1 MWLFTWLLYYLKCAF
16 NLCIAFILKLTTTA
30 PTYFYPF
37 TRNIK
42 INDYLHIVKVSG
54 SYYEMGKQYGKQMN
68 SILKRDIP
76 KALKF
81 LNENQNRI
89 LGKIPKQYR
98 KYTLRQ
104 SILGYYK
111 QNRRNLNEDVVEF
124 MKGVAKSSSIS
135 YQDLVLCNYYSDLMN
150 NHCILLSKKIDGAP
164 FHLRTLDY
172 GLPLF
177 TQTLIVFHPTDK
189 NAYCSL
195 NLSFIFN
202 LYTGFS
208 QKGIFFGESFYDF
221 KIGKLSY
228 EGMPIGHISHL
239 ALSCASNSN
248 ECVECLEQ
256 SKRKSN
262 LQLLF
267 ADNNKSSIFLSCQDN
282 FIRQQEGDFV
292 YSVTPREKRDF
303 DKNFHLLTD
312 VQTIIKQFVPNT
324 KSGELHIMCYYKNI
338 LYVSVTTKLWQ
349 SYNNTFHEIHVSN
362 LFLKSW

>member
-1 MWLFTWLLYYLKCAF
+1 MWLITGLLYYLKCAF
-16 NLCIAFILKLTTTA
+16 NICIAFTIKLTKSV
-30 PTYFYPF
+30 PTYFYDF
-37 TRNIK
+37 NKNIK
-42 INDYLHIVKVSG
+42 INDYFHIVKVSG
-54 SYYEMGKQYGKQMN
+54 SYYEMGKQYGVEMN
-68 SILKRDIP
+68 SVLKRDIP
-76 KALKF
+76 KVLKF

-89 LGKIPKQYR
+89 IGKIPKQYR
-98 KYTLRQ
+98 KNTLRQ
-104 SILGYYK
+104 TILGYYNL
-111 QNRRNLNEDVVEF
+111 NRDNLNEDVVQF
-124 MKGVAKSSSIS
+124 MKGVAKTSGIP
-135 YQDLVLCNYYSDLMN
+135 YKNLVLCNYYSDLMN
-150 NHCILLSKKIDGAP
+150 NHCILLSKKIDDSP

-177 TQTLIVFHPTDK
+177 TQTLIVFHPTEK

-195 NLSFIFN
+195 NLSFVFSM
-202 LYTGFS
+202 YTGFS

-239 ALSCASNSN
+239 ALSRVSNIS

-267 ADNNKSSIFLSCQDN
+267 ADNSNSSIFLSCQDK
-282 FIRQQEGDFV
+282 FITQQEGDFV
-292 YSVTPREKRDF
+292 YSVTPREKSDF
-303 DKNFHLLTD
+303 NKNFHLLTD

-349 SYNNTFHEIHVSN
+349 SYNNTFHEVHLSN
-362 LFLKSW
+362 LFLKS